1 MNLLPSQWIVIGSQI
16 VMLAVAILG
25 VIDLNYHTQLL
36 DNPLTLTIIGI
47 LNVLG
52 IHQAVNPTTP
62 NSVLGKMN
70 PSLFKNPD
78 QSSDK

>member
-16 VMLAVAILG
+16 LMLGVACLG

-36 DNPLTLTIIGI
+36 DNRLTLTIIGI

-52 IHQAVNPTTP
+52 IHQTINPTLP
-62 NSVLGKMN
+62 AAK
-70 PSLFKNPD
+70 K
-78 QSSDK
+78 